1 MKFRAREMILVAMFT
16 ALTAIGAFLKIPI
29 GPAPI
34 TLQFL
39 FTALAGIMLGSRLG
53 ALSQLVY
60 VVLGLI
66 GIPIFTS
73 GGGISYVFKPSFGY
87 LIGYIVGAFVIGKI
101 CEKGGGWSYLKLFT
115 ASLVGIT
122 VVYVIGV
129 PYLYII
135 LKYVMGTKI
144 TILGALKTGFLVF
157 IPGDIVK
164 CIVTALLGAKI
175 VPIIKREALI

>member
-1 MKFRAREMILVAMFT
+1 MILVAMFT
-16 ALTAIGAFLKIPI
+16 ALTAIGAFIKIPV

-73 GGGISYVFKPSFGY
+73 GGGISYIFKPTFGY
-87 LIGYIVGAFVIGKI
+87 LIGYIIGAYVIGKI
-101 CEKGGGWSYLKLFT
+101 AESVKKPSYVRLLV
-115 ASLVGIT
+115 ASLIGVA
-122 VVYVIGV
+122 VVYIIGV
-129 PYLYII
+129 PYLYVI
-135 LKYVMGTKI
+135 LKYVVGAKI
-144 TILGALKTGFLVF
+144 TVMGALKAGMILF
-157 IPGDIVK
+157 IPGDIAK
-164 CIVTALLGAKI
+164 CIITAALAVKV
-175 VPIIKREALI
+175 VPIVRKAALV